1 MIVVLAAV
9 TSAVVV
15 GALSA
20 FVIRPRRRLAGR
32 VRPYTIGART
42 SLGRPADVPSLG
54 PINGSLAKRLLWPML
69 EPLAVR
75 AGRMLEPEAEDAMSR
90 RLRQARF
97 LPDLAPDHRLLEYRV
112 RALAHAV
119 TAAVA
124 GAFVGSVTGRSRA
137 TILVLVVGGAVA
149 GYGRYRG
156 RIDRTIEDNRERI
169 RIELYTVNQLLA
181 MNLRVGGGIVQA
193 TGRVVQRGSGLVVD
207 DLATALRIHATGRPL
222 RDALLHVAE
231 ATPEPTAAR
240 TYRLLAAGAEHGADL
255 ASSLLE
261 HADDV
266 REARRESLQR
276 QATRRR
282 AGMLIPTIAILA
294 PVMLLF
300 IAAPIPSIV
309 FGIR

>member
-1 MIVVLAAV
+1 MALIAAIASAVLIGAL
-9 TSAVVV
+9 TAVVV
-15 GALSA
+15 
-20 FVIRPRRRLAGR
+20 RPRRRLAGR

-54 PINGSLAKRLLWPML
+54 PIDGSLAKRLLWPML
-69 EPLAVR
+69 EPLALR
-75 AGRMLEPEAEDAMSR
+75 AGRMMEPEAEDAMSR

-112 RALAHAV
+112 RALAQSVTVAV
-119 TAAVA
+119 GAAFIGTA
-124 GAFVGSVTGRSRA
+124 TGRSRLI
-137 TILVLVVGGAVA
+137 TLVLLLGGAIA

-193 TGRVVQRGSGLVVD
+193 MQRVVQRGSGLVVD
-207 DLATALRIHATGRPL
+207 DLATALRIHATGRSL

-266 REARRESLQR
+266 REARREGMER

-309 FGIR
+309 FGFR